1 MDTPKPAVAVAVAI
15 LKALPVHVSGEAPK
29 TTPDSYVR
37 VSRVGGVM
45 TNLVTD
51 RAVILVE
58 CFANRG
64 VDAEALANQARGL
77 LTASRGKV
85 HAGAFVRWYT
95 ETQGPVD
102 FPDDNKSRYQFMG
115 DLLVGTQ

>member
-15 LKALPVHVSGEAPK
+15 LKALPVPVASKAPLV
-29 TTPDSYVR
+29 TPVSYVR
-37 VSRVGGVM
+37 VSRVGGGM

-51 RAVILVE
+51 RAALLVE
-58 CFANRG
+58 CFADDG
-64 VDAEALANQARGL
+64 VAAEALANQARGL
-77 LTASRGKV
+77 LTQARGHV
-85 HAGAFVRWYT
+85 HANAFVRWYT

-102 FPDDNKSRYQFMG
+102 FPDGEKSRYQFMG